1 MDEEVYTGHDC
12 RLGLNVP
19 MVCGF
24 LRLGSDGSFTEKPW
38 ELTPHSP
45 HRLPPVAV
53 FVENPLGSH
62 KGPFFPFGVQQGL
75 PRAPHPCRLP
85 GLLFLPFSLEL
96 LVL

>member
-1 MDEEVYTGHDC
+1 MYQWFVASFVW
-12 RLGLNVP
+12 VP
-19 MVCGF
+19 
-24 LRLGSDGSFTEKPW
+24 LGSEGSFTEKPW

-45 HRLPPVAV
+45 HRFPPVAG